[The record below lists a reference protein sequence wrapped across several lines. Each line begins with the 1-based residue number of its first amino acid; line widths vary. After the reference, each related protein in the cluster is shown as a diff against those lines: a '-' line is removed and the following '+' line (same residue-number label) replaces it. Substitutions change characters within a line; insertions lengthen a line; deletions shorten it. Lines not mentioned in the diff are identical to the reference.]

1 MTDRSAWVAALIA
14 ALVLGASPAES
25 AGLCDLEGAR
35 VLAGTDGIGGT
46 GLSGDDDGIGGT
58 GVSGSDGIGGTGHS
72 DEDGIGGTGI
82 SSTDGIGGTGISD
95 EDGIGGTG
103 IYGTLTRFGSL
114 CVNGVRIVLG
124 EKTRYQRN
132 GEASDL
138 GELAVGQV
146 LWIQAQD
153 TPEGLRARSV
163 EAFSA
168 VIGTVASVD
177 AESGTIVVGGQTV
190 LLGHSENGDEKRASS
205 LPRVGDLVDVS
216 GLRNEDEEIVVSRI
230 ELLDDAIGPYRAPG
244 LRELIDAAPE
254 LRALSVEGFLGPEIG
269 PDRFRLA
276 GIQVEAP
283 ELASLSANTRI
294 WLTGGRVGPNTLAV
308 RRAEFAPSSA
318 ADSQAPLSPDGN
330 REPIELPGL
339 PTDEPK
345 KSSFGKPAVPVLLA
359 PSGKKGEALG
369 VPIVDGE
376 LKGVEV
382 RPEAEVAVELEVEL
396 EIEPI
401 VDDALIDS
409 LIDLDPAIS
418 TDAAIPRTLGTDSLD
433 ARDGIPSREP
443 SILVPDAIEKTR
455 EKFDIPVQIESIDLD
470 PRMDSPKPVKG
481 D

>member
-1 MTDRSAWVAALIA
+1 MTDRSAWVAAVIA

-25 AGLCDLEGAR
+25 AGLCNLEGAH

-46 GLSGDDDGIGGT
+46 GLSGDD
-58 GVSGSDGIGGTGHS
+58 DGIGGTGHS

-114 CVNGVRIVLG
+114 CVNGVRITLG

-138 GELAVGQV
+138 GDLAVGQV

-177 AESGTIVVGGQTV
+177 AESRTIVVGGQTV
-190 LLGHSENGDEKRASS
+190 LLGHSENGGEKLTSS

-230 ELLDDAIGPYRAPG
+230 ELLDETIAPYRAPG

-294 WLTGGRVGPNTLAV
+294 WLTGGRVGQNTLAV

-318 ADSQAPLSPDGN
+318 VDSQAPISPDGS

-345 KSSFGKPAVPVLLA
+345 KSDFGKPSVPLLLA
-359 PSGKKGEALG
+359 PSGKKGETLV

-376 LKGVEV
+376 LEGVEI

-401 VDDALIDS
+401 VDDTLIDS

-418 TDAAIPRTLGTDSLD
+418 TDAAIPEALGTDSLD
-433 ARDGIPSREP
+433 ARDRIPSAES